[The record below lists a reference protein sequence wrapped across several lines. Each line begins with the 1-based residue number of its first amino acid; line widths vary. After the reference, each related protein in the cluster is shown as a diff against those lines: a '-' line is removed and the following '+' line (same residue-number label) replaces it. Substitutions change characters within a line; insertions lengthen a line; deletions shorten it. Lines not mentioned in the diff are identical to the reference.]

1 MNLPNS
7 TFDKSFV
14 TLLILLVIILSTSLA
29 QTDIAVDNLKRAT
42 IEDNQ
47 SAYNASV
54 KLVNYYWNHSL
65 DSSIEYSRKA
75 IMISSE
81 LENDSLLSAAGVLLA
96 LSYYYKDQLDSSL
109 FYCYSAM
116 ERSKQNQYIQAEALD
131 LLGLTYRRMGDF
143 DSAFSNSKRSLKLFK
158 TLGDTIHYAMVLGN
172 ISSTYNEMGNYREAL
187 EYSFKAA
194 TIFDKIKDSVNLA
207 KRYGTIANI
216 YLDMGNNNKG
226 LMFLQRAGSL
236 VDENRSSGLYNNI
249 IFNMATVFHDLGLY
263 DSALQMYYKA
273 LSHYATVNDE
283 EGVAIAHQNI
293 GLTYSE
299 KGDLDLAIKH
309 LMEGYR
315 RFSRLS
321 TVRNI
326 PYVLSDIGLVYSKKG
341 RSDSSMYFLN
351 KALEI
356 AGKYQLIQ
364 EEQRI
369 YYKFYQVYKSM
380 NEPGKA
386 LLYYEK
392 YSDVSDSIDNERIG
406 EKIAE
411 LSSKFDSDMKDQKIK
426 QLILNEKISE
436 AKTRTTL
443 IGGGLILIIVVLVV
457 AILYYRKHTQARLL
471 TIKGKLLEKEKTE
484 LDKELSFKQKLLTS
498 HALHM
503 TQKNRILQNI
513 RKAVN
518 DVLPEVPDETKSKV
532 KRLQMELNKSL
543 RYDKDWELFSRYFS
557 ELNND
562 FFEKLKSINPD
573 VTQYDLRLAALLR
586 MKMNI
591 KEASAVLNI
600 EPDSVK
606 TARYKLRKKLG
617 LSPERD
623 LVEFISGL

>member
-1 MNLPNS
+1 MITS
-7 TFDKSFV
+7 QFTFPVRVFLTLGVVIV
-14 TLLILLVIILSTSLA
+14 TLFSISA
-29 QTDIAVDNLKRAT
+29 QTDTEIGDLKIIAKQNN
-42 IEDNQ
+42 ISGY
-47 SAYNASV
+47 SASALLANH
-54 KLVNYYWNHSL
+54 YWNHSI
-65 DSSIEYSRKA
+65 DSSLVYGKNAFNIA
-75 IMISSE
+75 MG
-81 LENDSLLSAAGVLLA
+81 LTNDSLISSSAVLIA
-96 LSYYYKDQLDSSL
+96 LSYSYKDLLDSTIK
-109 FYCYSAM
+109 YCYLAIDKSNKNVLIKA
-116 ERSKQNQYIQAEALD
+116 RALD
-131 LLGLTYRRMGDF
+131 LLGITYRRTGVF
-143 DSAFSNSKRSLKLFK
+143 DSSLSCSNKSLVLYKSA
-158 TLGDTIHYAMVLGN
+158 GDTVNYAKVLGN
-172 ISSTYNEMGNYREAL
+172 ISSTLDETGSYSEAL
-187 EYSFKAA
+187 DYSLRAA
-194 TIFDKIKDSVNLA
+194 KIFDELHDSVNLA
-207 KRYGTIANI
+207 RRYGTIANI
-216 YLDMGNNNKG
+216 YLDMGNNQKG
-226 LMFLQRAGSL
+226 IEFLQRAKLL
-236 VDENRSSGLYNNI
+236 VRKGDNPNLYYNI
-249 IFNMATVFHDLGLY
+249 VFNMATVYHDLGLY
-263 DSALQMYYKA
+263 DSALNMYNQA
-273 LSHYATVNDE
+273 LTHYLRINDN

-299 KGDLDLAIKH
+299 KGDFGLAIKH
-309 LMEGYR
+309 LLEGYR
-315 RFSRLS
+315 RFSQLS

-326 PYVLSDIGLVYSKKG
+326 AYVLSDIGLVYSKKG
-341 RSDSSMYFLN
+341 VADSSVFFLN
-351 KALEI
+351 KALSM
-356 AGKYQLIQ
+356 AKQYNLIL

-369 YYKFYQVYKSM
+369 YYKFYQVYKSI
-380 NEPGKA
+380 NEYKKA
-386 LLYYEK
+386 LMYYEM
-392 YSDVSDSIDNERIG
+392 YRNISDSISSEKIA

-411 LSSKFDSDMKDQKIK
+411 LNSRFETDLKDQRIK
-426 QLILNEKISE
+426 QLILNREITE
-436 AKTRTTL
+436 AKNRTLL
-443 IGGGLILIIVVLVV
+443 ISAGLFVIILVLLA

-573 VTQYDLRLAALLR
+573 LTQYDLRLSALLR